1 MKNFPK
7 IIGRVLG
14 IVGLVLGVWCL
25 AKGEAANEGPVNLL
39 LRYSYFLLIA
49 AVVILL
55 GLAIIQSA
63 KNNPKSL
70 IKALLVI
77 VGIAALVAIAYALSS
92 GDPVVNV
99 KNQPSATWLKLTDT
113 IMLLVYILGGA
124 AILSILFGV
133 IRNAITNK

>member
-1 MKNFPK
+1 MKNISK
-7 IIGRVLG
+7 LIGWVLG
-14 IVGLVLGVWCL
+14 IVGIVLGIWCL
-25 AKGEAANEGPVNLL
+25 AKGEASNEGPVNLL

-55 GLAIIQSA
+55 GLAIIQAA

-70 IKALLVI
+70 LRALLVI
-77 VGIAALVAIAYALSS
+77 VGIGVLVAIAYALAS
-92 GDPVVNV
+92 GDPVVYV

-124 AILSILFGV
+124 AILSIIVGV

>member
-1 MKNFPK
+1 MKNISK
-7 IIGRVLG
+7 IIGWVLG
-14 IVGLVLGVWCL
+14 IVGIVLGIWCL
-25 AKGEAANEGPVNLL
+25 TKGEASNEGPVNLL

-55 GLAIIQSA
+55 GLAIIQTA
-63 KNNPKSL
+63 RNNPKGL
-70 IKALLVI
+70 LKALCVI
-77 VGIAALVAIAYALSS
+77 VGVAALVAIAYALAS

-99 KNQPSATWLKLTDT
+99 KSQPSATWLKLTDT

-133 IRNAITNK
+133 IRNAINK

>member
-1 MKNFPK
+1 MKNLPK
-7 IIGRVLG
+7 IIGWVLG

-25 AKGEAANEGPVNLL
+25 AKGEASNEGPVNLL

-70 IKALLVI
+70 LKALLVI

-99 KNQPSATWLKLTDT
+99 KNQPSDTWLKLTDT

-124 AILSILFGV
+124 AILSIIVGV

>member
-1 MKNFPK
+1 MKNISK
-7 IIGRVLG
+7 IIGWVLG
-14 IVGLVLGVWCL
+14 IIGIVVGVWCL
-25 AKGEAANEGPVNLL
+25 AKGDASNEGPVNLL

-49 AVVILL
+49 AVVVLL

-70 IKALLVI
+70 LKALLVI

-124 AILSILFGV
+124 AILSIIVGV

>member
-1 MKNFPK
+1 MKNLPK
-7 IIGRVLG
+7 IIGWVLG

-92 GDPVVNV
+92 GDPAVNV

-124 AILSILFGV
+124 AILSILVGV

>member
-1 MKNFPK
+1 MNKISK
-7 IIGRVLG
+7 IIGWVLG
-14 IVGLVLGVWCL
+14 IVGIVVGIWCL
-25 AKGEAANEGPVNLL
+25 LKGEASNEGPVNLL

-55 GLAIIQSA
+55 GLAVIQAA

-70 IKALLVI
+70 LRALLVI
-77 VGIAALVAIAYALSS
+77 VGIAVLVAIAYALAS

-99 KNQPSATWLKLTDT
+99 KTQPSATWLKLTDT

-124 AILSILFGV
+124 AILSIIVGV